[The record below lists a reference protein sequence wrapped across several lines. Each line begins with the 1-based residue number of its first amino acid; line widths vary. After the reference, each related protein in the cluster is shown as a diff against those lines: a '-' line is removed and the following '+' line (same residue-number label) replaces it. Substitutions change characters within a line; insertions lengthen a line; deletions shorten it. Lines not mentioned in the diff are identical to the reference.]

1 MTTYACTL
9 DEAASAA
16 RLPADHA
23 LADRVEEVI
32 RSDTGAVVRVRRGDR
47 AAELVDTFMTNEQQC
62 CGFFDLRRR
71 ETDEHVELLVDA
83 PADPTAQ
90 ALVDQLVHAMRF
102 GAADA

>member
-9 DEAASAA
+9 DATTSAE
-16 RLPADHA
+16 RLPADRA
-23 LADRVEEVI
+23 LAARVIEAT
-32 RSDTGAVVRVRRGDR
+32 RTDTGAVVRVRRGDG
-47 AAELVDTFMTNEQQC
+47 AAELVDTFITNEQQC

-83 PADPTAQ
+83 PDDPTAQ
-90 ALVDQLVHAMRF
+90 GLVDQLVHAMRL